1 MASIPAPLPYISAHN
16 GGSIIVVWDTGACW
30 LDRYWSANLYCC
42 VLAVVAGSGKV
53 AVVGCYEGNFGLKG
67 KVKCWYLCDN
77 QHFIFY

>member
-1 MASIPAPLPYISAHN
+1 VASIPAPLLCISANN
-16 GGSIIVVWDTGACW
+16 GGSIIVVCDTGACG

-42 VLAVVAGSGKV
+42 VLAVVAGFGRV
-53 AVVGCYEGNFGLKG
+53 ALFGCYEGNCGLKG